1 MGRNGFWTSKGTPW
15 EPKAQWRY
23 RVRIPG
29 LSLIDSAE
37 SDEGFEDEY
46 NGAIDSYAWYAK
58 TIDKPSLSFN
68 VANDQEAGIG
78 QMYTRR
84 FAAGAPNWKPVTMTL
99 IDPGEPNVSRM
110 LLRWVRR
117 GGYLD
122 NQASNDAKSKYGMPK
137 GNYSPRGLG
146 NALQGGRDS
155 ESLGEVII
163 EQIDAGIKSSRDF
176 GAGQAEPQILESWRL
191 VGAFPT
197 DINFGK
203 LDYSSD
209 NFVEVSVTFNYR
221 YAECLQQGGS
231 TSRIDGE
238 ILFYGEDSS
247 TERSFKYSRDPS
259 EIVIRGDNTTGGD
272 GGDGKF

>member
-1 MGRNGFWTSKGTPW
+1 MGKNGFWTSKGTPW

-37 SDEGFEDEY
+37 SGQGYQDEY
-46 NGAIDSYAWYAK
+46 KGAINSYAWYAK

-68 VANDQEAGIG
+68 VADDQEAGIG

-122 NQASNDAKSKYGMPK
+122 NEASNDAKNKYGMPK

-146 NALQGGRDS
+146 NALQGGQDNNA
-155 ESLGEVII
+155 LGEVFI
-163 EQIDAGIKSSRDF
+163 EQIDAGIIDLFESK
-176 GAGQAEPQILESWRL
+176 QPKVQTLEVWRL

-203 LDYSSD
+203 LDYGSD
-209 NFVEVSVTFNYR
+209 NFVEISITFAYH
-221 YAECLQQGGS
+221 YAECLQQGGAGVVS
-231 TSRIDGE
+231 DDGVV
-238 ILFYGEDSS
+238 LDYGMDSS

-259 EIVIRGDNTTGGD
+259 EIATRAQGNALTAK

>member
-1 MGRNGFWTSKGTPW
+1 MGRNGFWTNKGTPW

-29 LSLIDSAE
+29 LSLIDNDSGGDDFA
-37 SDEGFEDEY
+37 DQY
-46 NGAIDSYAWYAK
+46 NGAVNSYAWYAK

-122 NQASNDAKSKYGMPK
+122 NEASNAAKKDYGMPK

-146 NALQGGRDS
+146 NALQGGVDFG
-155 ESLGEVII
+155 SLGEVII
-163 EQIDAGIKSSRDF
+163 EQLDAGIKSSRDF
-176 GAGQAEPQILESWRL
+176 GTGQAEPQILESWRL

-209 NFVEVSVTFNYR
+209 NFVEISVTFNYR

-231 TSRIDGE
+231 ASPLDGE
-238 ILFYGEDSS
+238 VLFYGEDSS

-259 EIVIRGDNTTGGD
+259 EIATRGGD
-272 GGDGKF
+272 APDANGGEGKF